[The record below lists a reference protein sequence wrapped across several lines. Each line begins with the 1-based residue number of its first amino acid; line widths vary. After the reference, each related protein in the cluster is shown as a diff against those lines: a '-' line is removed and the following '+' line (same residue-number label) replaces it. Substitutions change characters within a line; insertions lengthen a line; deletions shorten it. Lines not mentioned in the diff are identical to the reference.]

1 MNRAQAGKLGLR
13 DGDSVRVRQGGGEAV
28 VAYAIDDKLPAE
40 CIRLAAARE
49 ETAALGDA
57 HAELSVE
64 RVAGQ
69 QVTQK
74 VAV

>member
-1 MNRAQAGKLGLR
+1 
-13 DGDSVRVRQGGGEAV
+13 V
-28 VAYAIDDKLPAE
+28 VAYAIDDKLPAA

-49 ETAALGDA
+49 ETAALGA
-57 HAELSVE
+57 ASAELTVE

-69 QVTQK
+69 QALAR